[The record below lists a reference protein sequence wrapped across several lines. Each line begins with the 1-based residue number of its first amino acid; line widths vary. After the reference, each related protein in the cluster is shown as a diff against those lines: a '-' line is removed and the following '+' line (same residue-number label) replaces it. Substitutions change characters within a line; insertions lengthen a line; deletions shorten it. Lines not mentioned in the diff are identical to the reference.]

1 MKLKEFT
8 YTKANGDVSK
18 RALIVTSDVKPNIA
32 GYDVTSMD
40 FDDYAGFTL
49 DYEDL
54 ARKHAEEMKELCAR
68 YDLTHNYRQFIPANM
83 TDVTTTNI

>member
-18 RALIVTSDVKPNIA
+18 RALIVTSEPKTNIA
-32 GYDVTSMD
+32 GYDVTNMD
-40 FDDYAGFTL
+40 FDDYADFTL

-54 ARKHAEEMKELCAR
+54 ARKHADEMKELCAR
-68 YDLTHNYRQFIPANM
+68 FDLTHNYRQFIPANM